1 MDCLQ
6 TVILFVLLLILLSR
20 DDKPS
25 TPQQY
30 VERYEPR
37 TEYLSNYFVDNFYN
51 YSSSNLDKNSNYNTL
66 ISNTEAST
74 SGIDLDK
81 IKLDELDPYQY
92 SKLVQIMKGGGQ
104 VQLQKNM
111 L

>member
-6 TVILFVLLLILLSR
+6 TVILLILLLILLSR

-25 TPQQY
+25 APQQY

-51 YSSSNLDKNSNYNTL
+51 YSSSNLDKNSNYNML
-66 ISNTEAST
+66 ISNTEAAT

-81 IKLDELDPYQY
+81 VKLDELDPYQY